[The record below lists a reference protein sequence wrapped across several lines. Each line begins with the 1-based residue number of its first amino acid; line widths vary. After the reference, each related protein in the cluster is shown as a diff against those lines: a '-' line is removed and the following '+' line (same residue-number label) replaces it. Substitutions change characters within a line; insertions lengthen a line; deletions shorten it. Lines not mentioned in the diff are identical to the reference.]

1 MISTELGYLSG
12 VTSNIQDQLNGK
24 ALSGHSHDGQ
34 SINPTGIELNTNGGL
49 NGYGGYIDFHFNGS
63 QEDYTSRIFEEAEG
77 ILNIKAPVGFRVDS
91 CGYNLIRSY
100 NKYIWFSRLCVD
112 NNCGDSLPSSGHPY
126 EIFFLKA

>member
-1 MISTELGYLSG
+1 MTSTELGYLSG

-24 ALSGHSHDGQ
+24 ALSSHE
-34 SINPTGIELNTNGGL
+34 IHRYLELNTDGYTKNTGGF
-49 NGYGGYIDFHFNGS
+49 IDFHYNGS
-63 QEDYTSRIFEEAEG
+63 SKDYTSRIIETDEG
-77 ILNIKAPVGFRVDS
+77 ILEIECPTGLRVNS

-126 EIFFLKA
+126 EIFFLRA